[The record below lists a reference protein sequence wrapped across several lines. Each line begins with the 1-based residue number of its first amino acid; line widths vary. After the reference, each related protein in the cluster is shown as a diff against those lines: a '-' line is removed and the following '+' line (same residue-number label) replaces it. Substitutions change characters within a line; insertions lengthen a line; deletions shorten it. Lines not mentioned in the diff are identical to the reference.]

1 MDPHLTCIF
10 RSEKRVKYGRAHWE
24 HESENRSWLYRLEEM
39 QFFRL
44 GSFTLGGMPGKPFWS
59 SVVA

>member
-1 MDPHLTCIF
+1 MF
-10 RSEKRVKYGRAHWE
+10 RSEKKVKYGRARSE

-44 GSFTLGGMPGKPFWS
+44 GSFILGGMPGKLF
-59 SVVA
+59 